1 MHIPLYEK
9 VMRLPAIK
17 RHSLLSFIFTVA
29 VTVAGF
35 ISTIFFSNMLGKDL
49 MGVYYLFIAYYYV
62 FNLVGDGGFGGAA
75 VGSLIAI
82 FVNMVI
88 VVVQLKRFMPVY
100 VEKRPVLNIVIAS
113 GVMGLLIF
121 AYKVVV
127 PLDNIVLTLVPV
139 VLGVLIY
146 VCVLFKLDKGI
157 RDDAVGILAN
167 FGLIR

>member
-35 ISTIFFSNMLGKDL
+35 ISTIFFSNILGKDL

-75 VGSLIAI
+75 VKRISEGRDKNEYFSAYRLCSQTWRSLI
-82 FVNMVI
+82 
-88 VVVQLKRFMPVY
+88 
-100 VEKRPVLNIVIAS
+100 
-113 GVMGLLIF
+113 
-121 AYKVVV
+121 
-127 PLDNIVLTLVPV
+127 
-139 VLGVLIY
+139 
-146 VCVLFKLDKGI
+146 LF
-157 RDDAVGILAN
+157 R
-167 FGLIR
+167 